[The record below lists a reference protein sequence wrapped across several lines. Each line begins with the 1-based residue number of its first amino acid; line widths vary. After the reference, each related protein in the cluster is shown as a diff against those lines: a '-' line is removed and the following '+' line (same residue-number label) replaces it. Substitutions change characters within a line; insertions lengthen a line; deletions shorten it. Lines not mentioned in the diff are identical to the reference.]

1 MSRIISALLLA
12 VTATT
17 AFATEPLKLADNV
30 PERHVVVKGDTL
42 WGISGKFLKEPWR
55 WPEIWNLNRE
65 QIRNP
70 HLIYPG
76 DIVYLDYVDGQP
88 RLRLGKPMAGK
99 LSPRVHE
106 ERLGQE
112 IPAIPRE
119 AVEPYISQPLVVEA
133 DELKD
138 APRIIATEESRV
150 IVGNGDEIFVL
161 GIKDDQNHPKW
172 HIYRPGVPLKDPVTQ
187 EVLGF
192 EAFFLGTAQMKQRG
206 EVSILEVLAS
216 KEEIL
221 KGDLLLP
228 ADFPDLKSYVPR
240 RAEQEISGLV
250 MSVYGGV
257 NAGGRNSV
265 ITLNRGSRDG
275 VEAGHVLGLF
285 SKRSTVY
292 KDQDGRNQVMA
303 LPEDRYGLVFIFR
316 TFDRVAYGLVMEA
329 SQPLAIGDAVR
340 NP

>member
-12 VTATT
+12 VTAVT

-30 PERHVVVKGDTL
+30 PDRHVVVKGDTL

-99 LSPRVHE
+99 LSPGVHE

-119 AVEPYISQPLVVEA
+119 AVEPYISQPLVVEPDA
-133 DELKD
+133 LND

-161 GIKDDQNHPKW
+161 GISDDQNQPKW

-192 EAFFLGTAQMKQRG
+192 EAFFLGTARMKQRG

-257 NAGGRNSV
+257 SAGGRNSV

-275 VEAGHVLGLF
+275 VEVGHVLGLF
-285 SKRSTVY
+285 SKRSTLY
-292 KDQDGRNQVMA
+292 RDKEGRNQVML
-303 LPEDRYGLVFIFR
+303 LPEQRYGLVFIFR

-329 SQPLAIGDAVR
+329 SHPLAIGDAIR

>member
-12 VTATT
+12 VTA
-17 AFATEPLKLADNV
+17 AAAYAGDSLQLAENV
-30 PERHVVVKGDTL
+30 PDRHVVVKGDTL
-42 WGISGKFLKEPWR
+42 WGIAGKFLKEPWR

-76 DIVYLDYVDGQP
+76 DIVYLDYVDGKP
-88 RLRLGKPMAGK
+88 RLRLGKPVASK
-99 LSPRVHE
+99 LSPKVHE

-119 AVEPYISQPLVVEA
+119 AIEPYISQPLVVEA
-133 DELKD
+133 DALKD
-138 APRIIATEESRV
+138 APRIIATNESRV
-150 IVGNGDEIFVL
+150 IAGNGDEIFVL
-161 GIKDDQNHPKW
+161 GLNEEHPRW
-172 HIYRPGVPLKDPVTQ
+172 HIYRPGVPLKDPATQ

-192 EAFFLGTAQMKQRG
+192 EAFFLGTAQLKQPG

-221 KGDLLLP
+221 KGDLLVP

-240 RAEQEISGLV
+240 RAEQDISGLV

-257 NAGGRNSV
+257 SAGGRNSV

-275 VEAGHVLGLF
+275 VEVGHVLGLF
-285 SKRSTVY
+285 SKRAAMY
-292 KDQDGRNQVMA
+292 RDAEGRNQVMA
-303 LPEDRYGLVFIFR
+303 LPEERYGLVFVFR
-316 TFDRVAYGLVMEA
+316 TFERVAYGLVMEA
-329 SQPLAIGDAVR
+329 SRPLAVGDAVR